1 MDVGCGRRF
10 DWTLT
15 ELAQTEGTPASMPHT
30 SHTSNQKGATEVYPP
45 GLRARQDRPTGE
57 ASRSKRRLTWR
68 RRAAYA
74 LIAPV
79 IKLSCRLLW
88 LSCRIDCVLGQEVV
102 ERVLS
107 EDKPIIPCYWHQC
120 HIFCV
125 YYMLQL
131 NRLGLRV
138 GCLLSPSL
146 DGEVP
151 AKIMRSWG
159 VRVIRASS
167 TRSGAQAIREI
178 YRLIIS
184 ESISPVITSDG
195 PTGPAREFKPGGAI
209 LARLAQVPMIPFSYA
224 AKSYWRLQ
232 TWDQFVIPKPFT
244 RIVIAVGEPQW
255 VPSDVPA
262 NALGPYQE
270 SMQNALNGL
279 ARQAERAL
287 KG

>member
-1 MDVGCGRRF
+1 MS
-10 DWTLT
+10 L
-15 ELAQTEGTPASMPHT
+15 PSHAS
-30 SHTSNQKGATEVYPP
+30 SQKAATEVYSP
-45 GLRARQDRPTGE
+45 GLRARRDRPTGE
-57 ASRSKRRLTWR
+57 APRSKRRLTWCR
-68 RRAAYA
+68 KAAYT
-74 LIAPV
+74 LTAPM
-79 IKLSCRLLW
+79 IKLICRLLW
-88 LSCRIDCVLGQEVV
+88 LSCRIDGVLGKEVV
-102 ERVLS
+102 DRVLS
-107 EDKPIIPCYWHQC
+107 EGKPIIPCYWHQH

-131 NRLGLRV
+131 NRLGLRI
-138 GCLLSPSL
+138 GYLLSPSL

-184 ESISPVITSDG
+184 EGVSPVIASDG
-195 PTGPAREFKPGGAI
+195 PTGPAREFKFGAVI
-209 LARLAQVPMIPFSYA
+209 LACLAQVPMIPVSYA

-232 TWDQFVIPKPFT
+232 TWDQFVIPKPFA

-262 NALGPYQE
+262 NAL
-270 SMQNALNGL
+270 SC
-279 ARQAERAL
+279 
-287 KG
+287 